1 MFEIEI
7 IALLALVGVAAGFV
21 DAVAGGGGLIALP
34 VLMSVGIAPVNAMA
48 TNKMQS
54 IIGTFVASFTY
65 WRKGLLRLKTLF
77 FAIIATFAGSFLGA
91 FIVKQIDVS
100 ILMVAVPIAL
110 ILIALY
116 FLFAPNLSDENKKAR
131 LNFIYF
137 APILGFIIGFYDG
150 IFGPGTGSFFTIG
163 FVVLFGL
170 GVLRATAHAKI
181 LNFTSN
187 LAALALF
194 IPAGDVV
201 WPAALIMMV
210 GQVIGGRLGAL
221 TGIRFGAKFIKP
233 LIVIVA
239 IAMALKLIFD
249 AQTI

>member
-1 MFEIEI
+1 MPEIEI
-7 IALLALVGVAAGFV
+7 LILLGFVGMAAGFV

-34 VLMSVGIAPVNAMA
+34 MLLSVGVPPIAAMA

-54 IIGTFVASFTY
+54 IIGTAVASYTY
-65 WRKGLLRLKTLF
+65 WRKGLLNLKVLV
-77 FAIIATFAGSFLGA
+77 FAIIATFAGSYLGA
-91 FIVKQIDVS
+91 NVVKSLDIS
-100 ILMVAVPIAL
+100 ALMLVVPIAL
-110 ILIALY
+110 IAIALY

-163 FVVLFGL
+163 FVTLFGF
-170 GVLRATAHAKI
+170 GVLRATAHAKV

-201 WPAALIMMV
+201 WPIAGVMILGQMV
-210 GQVIGGRLGAL
+210 GARIGAL
-221 TGIRFGAKFIKP
+221 SGIKFGAKFIKP
-233 LIVIVA
+233 LVVVVCV
-239 IAMALKLIFD
+239 AMAVKLLFG
-249 AQTI
+249 